1 MAAHHL
7 LYQSRSDLLQHCEKQ
22 VRRSEVD
29 RLALALMAP
38 GSIQQEKLLE
48 RSSFSH
54 LVSFSAQTEAQ
65 MVLPKKNSCRLRG
78 SILRQRREQLKHSF
92 LMPETTCRQAH
103 YVVFASQAA
112 RTAAS
117 QERTKCVCS
126 EE

>member
-7 LYQSRSDLLQHCEKQ
+7 LYQSRSDLPQHCEKQ

-54 LVSFSAQTEAQ
+54 LVSFSAQTEALK
-65 MVLPKKNSCRLRG
+65 VLKKNLCRLHG
-78 SILRQRREQLKHSF
+78 LLLPLRMEQLIHSF
-92 LMPETTCRQAH
+92 LMLGSTCQRVH
-103 YVVFASQAA
+103 YVDLASQAA
-112 RTAAS
+112 RKAARL
-117 QERTKCVCS
+117 ERTRCVCS
-126 EE
+126 EG